1 MSTDPVITDNEHRKA
16 ANRRTAFAL
25 FSVAIVFFAG
35 IIATR
40 FVGESTT
47 GIGIMGGAVLL
58 FLVFAIGR
66 NLIDKR

>member
-1 MSTDPVITDNEHRKA
+1 MNSEPVITDAGRRKV

-25 FSVAIVFFAG
+25 ASIAVVFFAG

-40 FVGESTT
+40 FVDEPTT